1 MPVLK
6 PTTSSIQPKIYSLRE
21 VEKQAQ
27 AMLLRARQ
35 QAEALLIE
43 AQHESELLRAESR
56 ELGLVEGRDEGRR
69 HGEEAGVVEGK
80 QQALA
85 ELTPQLT
92 TLLKTLS
99 SAAGQLEDSRKQLEA
114 SATADVCA
122 LAVAI
127 ARKVVHRVAATSDGV
142 LTDTLSQALRFV
154 VGQNDIR
161 IAVHSSQTAILAEV
175 MPSLQVNWPSLKH
188 VEIVADSGVLP
199 GGARIL
205 TRHGEIDATLD
216 GMVDRIAAELCGGE
230 S

>member
-69 HGEEAGVVEGK
+69 HGEEAGVAEGK

-114 SATADVCA
+114 SATADVGFG
-122 LAVAI
+122 
-127 ARKVVHRVAATSDGV
+127 DG
-142 LTDTLSQALRFV
+142 
-154 VGQNDIR
+154 
-161 IAVHSSQTAILAEV
+161 
-175 MPSLQVNWPSLKH
+175 
-188 VEIVADSGVLP
+188 
-199 GGARIL
+199 
-205 TRHGEIDATLD
+205 
-216 GMVDRIAAELCGGE
+216 
-230 S
+230 